1 MGSSSQQCNHHRRSP
16 RRRATLS
23 HRHRTL
29 WLEKVLIGVR
39 LLRQICEQLNISQE
53 CTPADPAVGPGPHQ
67 LSDCAL
73 LQLHKT
79 EPEPEPSLPRDEA
92 SSMAASAA
100 LVHTAQDVLG
110 SLARRSQAASW
121 SGDERRALA
130 ALSASL
136 QDNLD
141 ALADAS
147 PSSAV
152 TRARC
157 RAIEGLLQDIGALC
171 HRPEPPSQRL
181 PRPPPLAS
189 AATAAASDAARSGL
203 EERVAALNA
212 LPQREAWPAGDSERL
227 RALTSSVC
235 EVAAKLAHDRGAGPQ
250 PAAAVGRARGRA
262 IDTMLGEV
270 ADLVAQHRSP
280 RDGPE
285 WHARTLE
292 WLRSAERHPPPERE
306 AGPAEIESASAAN
319 HASAVRKRGRRPGE
333 LERSEAVLRRMCRR
347 RKLAVLRAWR
357 ARGQRQAGFRHLAT
371 AFAERWRH
379 NAVSRPWAGWC
390 EVVRRSS
397 RCQCLTQSREQRRVR
412 ACVHQWLRHV
422 QLTSAQDA
430 KDRLAASTAALQQLS
445 EAQAAADRAEREA
458 ARWQQENVALQQ
470 RVQALDSCNL
480 ASTAAAANGSAAL
493 HRLRTTAAQRA
504 VARRSRQW
512 LSAAFG
518 EWCAWTARQ
527 RRRMEVLSLLQ
538 ARSTT
543 SACRRAF
550 RCWLAWSSAASEER
564 EGTNRLRLQR
574 VEHESQA
581 NRLQAELAAVQET
594 LAATQEELERERG
607 SSMALRRELEQQVA
621 ATRRAE
627 GSLAAAQSELMAE
640 ISAERARS
648 SLAAHESGEKAEM
661 LTRTLEETL
670 LSAHSLVEMQEALV
684 EDGGSFAGAAVDRIA
699 ACAESV
705 ETLRALRSR
714 VQTRLEWG
722 QEDLVAAN
730 EALSTQL
737 MDANARVEGAAAT
750 QSEQDRLAEAQAEQV
765 ETLSK
770 ALEESQR
777 ASQDAEERAR
787 AAETE
792 ADNTIARI
800 ASLAES
806 KIQEAEEA
814 VNVAREHARLKV
826 EEAERVVALA
836 QEEVAA
842 YVEAAR

>member
-1 MGSSSQQCNHHRRSP
+1 
-16 RRRATLS
+16 
-23 HRHRTL
+23 
-29 WLEKVLIGVR
+29 
-39 LLRQICEQLNISQE
+39 
-53 CTPADPAVGPGPHQ
+53 
-67 LSDCAL
+67 
-73 LQLHKT
+73 
-79 EPEPEPSLPRDEA
+79 
-92 SSMAASAA
+92 MAASAA
-100 LVHTAQDVLG
+100 LVRTAQDVLG

-121 SGDERRALA
+121 PRDERRALA

-171 HRPEPPSQRL
+171 HRPEPPLQRL

-189 AATAAASDAARSGL
+189 AAAAAAASDAARSGL

-292 WLRSAERHPPPERE
+292 WLRSAERHPLPPERE
-306 AGPAEIESASAAN
+306 AGPAEIESASVAN
-319 HASAVRKRGRRPGE
+319 HASAARKRGRRPGE

-412 ACVHQWLRHV
+412 ACVHHWLRHV

-470 RVQALDSCNL
+470 RVQALDSCHL

-543 SACRRAF
+543 SACRRAL

-564 EGTNRLRLQR
+564 EGANRLRLQR

-607 SSMALRRELEQQVA
+607 SSLALRRELEQQIA
-621 ATRRAE
+621 ATCRAE
-627 GSLAAAQSELMAE
+627 DSLAAAQSELMAE

-670 LSAHSLVEMQEALV
+670 SSAQSLVEMQEALV
-684 EDGGSFAGAAVDRIA
+684 EDGGSLAGAAVDRIA

-737 MDANARVEGAAAT
+737 MDANARVAGAAAA

-826 EEAERVVALA
+826 EAAERVVALA

-842 YVEAAR
+842 YAVEAAR